1 MYPAA
6 DYLAQGGSMDSKNPT
21 PGPDPLDNHDEGH
34 VAGLTGFTTDAAR
47 TFLEF
52 HSGLRWLHHRDES
65 DA

>member
-1 MYPAA
+1 
-6 DYLAQGGSMDSKNPT
+6 MDSKNPT
-21 PGPDPLDNHDEGH
+21 PGPDPRDNHDEGH

-65 DA
+65 DS